1 MNVQDVL
8 DKKGSDVE
16 TINRAASVLQAAELM
31 NRRKI
36 GALVVTDGE
45 KVVGV
50 FTERDVL
57 TRVVGAEREPRETK
71 IEEVM
76 TAPMACCRRDM
87 SLNDCRAIMSAQR
100 IRHLPVVEEGQLHGM
115 LSSGDVM
122 AGDVEQKQLTIE
134 YLHEYLYRSR

>member
-16 TINRAASVLQAAELM
+16 TINRGASVLQAAELM

-36 GALVVTDGE
+36 GALVVTEGE

-50 FTERDVL
+50 FTERDIMM
-57 TRVVGAEREPRETK
+57 RVVGTERDPRQTR

-87 SLNDCRAIMSAQR
+87 ALSDCQAIMTAKR
-100 IRHLPVVEEGQLHGM
+100 IRHLPVVEDGNLYGM
-115 LSSGDVM
+115 ISSGDIM
-122 AGDVEQKQLTIE
+122 ASEVEQKQLTIE